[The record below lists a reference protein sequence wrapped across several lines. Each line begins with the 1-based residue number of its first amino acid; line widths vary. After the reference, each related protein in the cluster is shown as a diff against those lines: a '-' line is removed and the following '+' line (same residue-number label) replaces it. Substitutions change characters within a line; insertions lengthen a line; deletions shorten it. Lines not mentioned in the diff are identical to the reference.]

1 MTKLSGTI
9 LGGERRSA
17 GRGAGRVPRN
27 HAVDFAVR
35 CTLGL
40 LGSTLVSTSL
50 LAQEQQSGTQQ
61 GAVATG
67 GLEEIVV
74 TAQRRTEKVQ
84 DVPISISAFSSEQ
97 MDTQGVRAIDDIARL
112 TPGITFQ
119 RTDARNSAMS
129 SISIRGIASSAGA
142 ATTGIYIDDTPVQV
156 RALGAGATAFNAFPQ
171 VFDLDRVEVLRGP
184 QGTLFGAGSEGGT
197 VRFITPQPSLTH
209 SSGYVRSELG
219 YTQGGDPSYEAG
231 AAFGAPVVEDKFAFR
246 VSAWFRRD
254 GGWVDRTDWDH
265 GSTQVYPPTAPTPA
279 SVTNTLGA
287 SSDWQNSSAVKGAL
301 LFSPVEGLAITPSIY
316 YQKMLLND
324 TSAYWSVLSDP
335 GSDSFKNGNAINAPS
350 NDRFYLPALKIDW
363 AFAGL
368 RLISNT
374 SYFNRNSVAIND
386 YTAFETALWG
396 EAFSGPRFG
405 TPPYLNGPFYP
416 AGYTP
421 ASTLQVNKQNN
432 ITEELRLQSDDPT
445 ARINWVVGAFFAHS
459 RQTSE
464 QFVADPE
471 LAAFIGQLTGGIPFA
486 AVFGQPLLDGKY
498 TFVQDPE
505 VAHDKQ
511 LALYGQADFKLTD
524 KLTLTAGLRATD
536 AKFTA
541 AAHYEGPVVG
551 PPVSDTGSQT
561 EHPVTPK
568 GGLSYKLDESNMVYA
583 TAAKGFR
590 IGGYNPRVG
599 APCATDPN
607 FPGYQKDYGSD
618 SVWSYEIGSKNELFD
633 HKLRL
638 STSVYYI
645 DWKNIQQSVAL
656 ATCGFGY
663 VANLG
668 KAESKGF
675 DLQADMAVTRDFL
688 LGLSVGYNDAKFTQT
703 VQAVAAG
710 SLPPT
715 SAPSPNLV
723 TNGDHIAGWPWNVA
737 FSAQY
742 SFLVFGDR
750 DGYIRADY
758 QYQARQ
764 TSLTAQNDPAN
775 GGFQAWNVF
784 QLPQTS
790 QLSVRSGVR
799 WQGFDVSLFCNNLT
813 DTHPVLSQTPSIKNA
828 GVPAELLDY
837 QYTTFRPRTYGVT
850 ASYRF

>member
-1 MTKLSGTI
+1 V
-9 LGGERRSA
+9 R
-17 GRGAGRVPRN
+17 
-27 HAVDFAVR
+27 FAVR
-35 CTLGL
+35 CALGL
-40 LGSTLVSTSL
+40 LSSTVLCGAA
-50 LAQEQQSGTQQ
+50 LAEDQPG
-61 GAVATG
+61 GAEAGPTAG
-67 GLEEIVV
+67 AGLEEIVV
-74 TAQRRTEKVQ
+74 TAQRRTEKLQ
-84 DVPISISAFSSEQ
+84 DVPISISAYSSEQ
-97 MDTQGVRAIDDIARL
+97 MDVQGVRSVDDIARL

-119 RTDARNSAMS
+119 RTDARNTAMS

-197 VRFITPQPSLTH
+197 VRFITPQPSLTRP
-209 SSGYVRSELG
+209 SGYVRSELG

-231 AAFGAPVVEDKFAFR
+231 AAFGAPIVEDKLAFR

-254 GGWVDRTDWDH
+254 GGWVDRTEWDH
-265 GSTQVYPPTAPTPA
+265 ASTQAYLPTAPTPA
-279 SVTNTLGA
+279 SVTNSVGTD
-287 SSDWQNSSAVKGAL
+287 SNWQNSSAVKGAV

-316 YQKMLLND
+316 YQKMQLND

-335 GSDSFKNGNAINAPS
+335 GSDSFKNGNLINAPS
-350 NDRFYLPALKIDW
+350 NDRFYMPALKIDW

-374 SYFNRNSVAIND
+374 SYFNRSSVAIND
-386 YTAFETALWG
+386 YTAFETSLWG
-396 EAFSGPRFG
+396 QAFSGPAFG

-445 ARINWVVGAFFAHS
+445 GRVNWVVGTFFTHA
-459 RQTSE
+459 RQSSE
-464 QFVADPE
+464 QFVADPQ

-511 LALYGQADFKLTD
+511 FALYGQADVKLGS
-524 KLTLTAGLRATD
+524 KLTLTAGLRASD

-561 EHPVTPK
+561 ERPVTPK
-568 GGLSYKLDESNMVYA
+568 GGLTYKFDDGNMVYA

-599 APCATDPN
+599 TPCARDPN
-607 FPGYQKDYGSD
+607 FPGYQQDYGSD
-618 SVWSYEIGSKNELFD
+618 SVWSYEIGSKNELLD
-633 HKLRL
+633 HRLRL
-638 STSVYYI
+638 SSSVYYI

-656 ATCGFGY
+656 ASCGFVY

-668 KAESKGF
+668 KATSKGF
-675 DLQADMAVTRDFL
+675 DLQADLAVTRDFL

-703 VQAVAAG
+703 VQAVPG
-710 SLPPT
+710 
-715 SAPSPNLV
+715 APVNLV
-723 TNGDHIAGWPWNVA
+723 TDGDHIAEWPWNVA
-737 FSAQY
+737 LSAQY
-742 SFLVFGDR
+742 SFLVFGDH
-750 DGYIRADY
+750 DGYVRADY

-764 TSLTAQNDPAN
+764 NSLTPQNDPAN
-775 GGFQAWNVF
+775 GGYQSWNVF

-799 WQGFDVSLFCNNLT
+799 WNGFDVSLFCNNLT
-813 DTHPVLSQTPSIKNA
+813 NSHTVLSQTPSIKNA
-828 GVPAELLDY
+828 SPVYANELLNY

>member
-1 MTKLSGTI
+1 MNESV
-9 LGGERRSA
+9 
-17 GRGAGRVPRN
+17 RV
-27 HAVDFAVR
+27 AVR

-40 LGSTLVSTSL
+40 VSSTLLSASV
-50 LAQEQQSGTQQ
+50 LAQQQQVS
-61 GAVATG
+61 ASDASATSG

-74 TAQRRTEKVQ
+74 TAQRRTERVQ

-97 MDTQGVRAIDDIARL
+97 MDTQGVRSVDDIARL

-119 RTDARNSAMS
+119 RTDARNGSIS

-142 ATTGIYIDDTPVQV
+142 STTGVYIDDTPVQV
-156 RALGAGATAFNAFPQ
+156 RSLGAGVTAFNAFPQ

-197 VRFITPQPSLTH
+197 VRFITPQPSVTRT
-209 SSGYVRSELG
+209 SGYVRSELG

-231 AAFGAPVVEDKFAFR
+231 AAFGAPIIDDKLGFR

-254 GGWVDRTDWDH
+254 GGWVDRTQWDH
-265 GSTQVYPPTAPTPA
+265 ASTQVYPPTAPTPA
-279 SVTNTLGA
+279 SVTNTVGP
-287 SSDWQNSSAVKGAL
+287 SSNWQNSSAVKGAL
-301 LFSPVEGLAITPSIY
+301 TLAPADGLTITPSIY
-316 YQKMLLND
+316 YQKTLLND
-324 TSAYWSVLSDP
+324 TPAYWSSLSDP
-335 GSDSFKNGNAINAPS
+335 GNDSFKNGNIINAPS

-374 SYFNRNSVAIND
+374 SYFNRSSIAIND

-396 EAFSGPRFG
+396 EVFSGPAFG

-432 ITEELRLQSDDPT
+432 ITEELRLQSDDPS
-445 ARINWVVGAFFAHS
+445 ARISWVVGAFFTHD

-464 QFVADPE
+464 QFVADPQ
-471 LAAFIGQLTGGIPFA
+471 LASFIAQLTGGIPFA
-486 AVFGQPLLDGKY
+486 AVFGQPLLNGKY

-511 LALYGQADFKLTD
+511 FALFGQADIKLTS
-524 KLTLTAGLRATD
+524 KLILTAGLRASD
-536 AKFTA
+536 ARFTA

-551 PPVSDTGSQT
+551 PPVSDTGSQS
-561 EHPVTPK
+561 ERPVTPK
-568 GGLSYKLDESNMVYA
+568 AGLSYKIDNDNMVYA
-583 TAAKGFR
+583 TASKGFR

-599 APCATDPN
+599 APCARDPN

-618 SVWSYEIGSKNELFD
+618 SVWSYEIGAKNDLLE
-633 HKLRL
+633 HRLRL
-638 STSVYYI
+638 NTSAYYI
-645 DWKNIQQSVAL
+645 NWKNIQQSVAL
-656 ATCGFGY
+656 ASCGFAY

-668 KAESKGF
+668 KANSKGF
-675 DLQADMAVTRDFL
+675 DLQADLAVTQDFL
-688 LGLSVGYNDAKFTQT
+688 LGLSAGYNDAKFTQT
-703 VQAVAAG
+703 VQAVPG
-710 SLPPT
+710 
-715 SAPSPNLV
+715 APVNLV
-723 TNGDHIAGWPWNVA
+723 TDGDHIAAWPWNIA
-737 FSAQY
+737 ASAQY
-742 SFLVFGDR
+742 SFRLLGGR
-750 DGYIRADY
+750 EGYVRADY

-764 TSLTAQNDPAN
+764 SNQTAGTDPAN
-775 GGFQAWNVF
+775 GGYQPWNVF
-784 QLPQTS
+784 NLPQTS
-790 QLSVRSGVR
+790 QLAVRGGVR
-799 WQGFDVSLFCNNLT
+799 FEGFDVSLFCNNLT
-813 DTHPVLSQTPSIKNA
+813 NSHTVLSQTPSIKQA
-828 GVPAELLDY
+828 AVATELLQY

>member
-1 MTKLSGTI
+1 MNDPVRLAV
-9 LGGERRSA
+9 RSA
-17 GRGAGRVPRN
+17 IGLA
-27 HAVDFAVR
+27 
-35 CTLGL
+35 TLISAL
-40 LGSTLVSTSL
+40 SATTVV
-50 LAQEQQSGTQQ
+50 LAEEQP
-61 GAVATG
+61 G

-74 TAQRRTEKVQ
+74 TAQRRQEKLQ
-84 DVPISISAFSSEQ
+84 DVPISISAFSAEQ
-97 MDTQGVRAIDDIARL
+97 MDAQGVRDIDDIARL

-119 RTDARNSAMS
+119 RTDARNGAMS
-129 SISIRGIASSAGA
+129 SISIRGIASTAGA

-156 RALGAGATAFNAFPQ
+156 RALGAGATAFDAFPQ
-171 VFDLDRVEVLRGP
+171 VFDLDRIEVLRGP

-197 VRFITPQPSLTH
+197 VRFITPQPSLTA
-209 SSGYVRSELG
+209 SGGYVRSELG

-231 AAFGAPVVEDKFAFR
+231 AAFGAPIVQDELGFR

-254 GGWVDRTDWDH
+254 GGWVDRTEWDH
-265 GSTQVYPPTAPTPA
+265 ASTQVYPPTAPTPA
-279 SVTNTLGA
+279 SITNTVGP
-287 SSDWQNSSAVKGAL
+287 SSNWQNSSAVKGAL
-301 LFSPVEGLAITPSIY
+301 VFSPADGLLVTPSIY

-324 TSAYWSVLSDP
+324 TPAYWSVLSDP
-335 GSDSFKNGNAINAPS
+335 GNNSFKNGNAIDAPS
-350 NDRFYLPALKIDW
+350 NDRFYMPALKIDW

-374 SYFNRNSVAIND
+374 SYFNRNSEAIND

-396 EAFSGPRFG
+396 QVFSGPAFG

-421 ASTLQVNKQNN
+421 ASTLQVNEQNN
-432 ITEELRLQSDDPT
+432 ITEELRLQSDDPA
-445 ARINWVVGAFFAHS
+445 ARINWVVGAFFTHA

-464 QFVADPE
+464 QFVADPQ

-505 VAHDKQ
+505 VAIDQ
-511 LALYGQADFKLTD
+511 QFALYGQADFKITD
-524 KLTLTAGLRATD
+524 KLTFTAGLRASD
-536 AKFTA
+536 AKFDA
-541 AAHYEGPVVG
+541 KAHYEGPVVG
-551 PPVSDTGSQT
+551 PPVSDAGSQK

-568 GGLSYKLDESNMVYA
+568 GSVSYKFDANNMVYA

-599 APCATDPN
+599 TPCAADPN
-607 FPGYQKDYGSD
+607 FPGYQKDYGAD
-618 SVWSYEIGSKNELFD
+618 SVWSYEFGSKNDLLE
-633 HKLRL
+633 HRLRL
-638 STSVYYI
+638 STSVYFI

-656 ATCGFGY
+656 ASCGFAY

-668 KAESKGF
+668 KAQSRGF
-675 DLQADMAVTRDFL
+675 DLQADMAVTRDFV

-703 VQAVAAG
+703 VQAVPG
-710 SLPPT
+710 
-715 SAPSPNLV
+715 APVNLV
-723 TNGDHIAGWPWNVA
+723 SDGDHITGWPWNVA
-737 FSAQY
+737 ASAQY
-742 SFLVFGDR
+742 SVLVSGDR
-750 DGYIRADY
+750 DLYIRADY

-790 QLSVRSGVR
+790 QLAVRSGVR
-799 WQGFDVSLFCNNLT
+799 WEGFDVSVFCNNLT
-813 DTHPVLSQTPSIKNA
+813 NSHTVLSQTPSIRS
-828 GVPAELLDY
+828 VPTELLNY

-850 ASYRF
+850 ASFRF

>member
-1 MTKLSGTI
+1 M
-9 LGGERRSA
+9 
-17 GRGAGRVPRN
+17 N
-27 HAVDFAVR
+27 HAVRLAVR
-35 CTLGL
+35 CALGL
-40 LGSTLVSTSL
+40 LGTTLVSASV
-50 LAQEQQSGTQQ
+50 LAQAQQASSPD
-61 GAVATG
+61 ASAPSA

-74 TAQRRTEKVQ
+74 TAQRRTERVQ

-97 MDTQGVRAIDDIARL
+97 MDTQGVRSVDDIARL
-112 TPGITFQ
+112 TPGVTFQ
-119 RTDARNSAMS
+119 RTDARNSSIS

-142 ATTGIYIDDTPVQV
+142 STTGVYIDDTPIQV
-156 RALGAGATAFNAFPQ
+156 RSLGAGVTAFNAFPQ
-171 VFDLDRVEVLRGP
+171 VFDLDRIEVLRGP

-209 SSGYVRSELG
+209 ATAYVRSELG
-219 YTQGGDPSYEAG
+219 YTEGGDPSYEAG
-231 AAFGAPVVEDKFAFR
+231 AAFGAPIIDGKLAFR

-265 GSTQVYPPTAPTPA
+265 ASTQVYPPTAPTPA
-279 SVTNTLGA
+279 SVTNTVGP
-287 SSDWQNSSAVKGAL
+287 SSNWQNSSAVKGAL
-301 LFSPVEGLAITPSIY
+301 TFAPVEGLTLTPSIY
-316 YQKMLLND
+316 YQKALLND
-324 TSAYWSVLSDP
+324 TAAYWSALSDP
-335 GSDSFKNGNAINAPS
+335 GNNSFQNGNAINAPS
-350 NDRFYLPALKIDW
+350 NDRFYLPSLKIDW

-374 SYFNRNSVAIND
+374 SYFNRNSTAIND

-396 EAFSGPRFG
+396 EVFSGPAFG
-405 TPPYLNGPFYP
+405 TPPYLSGPFYP
-416 AGYTP
+416 AGYVP

-432 ITEELRLQSDDPT
+432 ITEELRLQSDDPS
-445 ARINWVVGAFFAHS
+445 ARINWVVGAFFTHT

-511 LALYGQADFKLTD
+511 VAVYGQADIKLTSR
-524 KLTLTAGLRATD
+524 LTLTAGIRASD

-568 GGLSYKLDESNMVYA
+568 GGLSYKLDDNNMVYA

-599 APCATDPN
+599 TPCATDPN
-607 FPGYQKDYGSD
+607 FAGYQKDYGSD
-618 SVWSYEIGSKNELFD
+618 SVWSYEVGSKNDLLE
-633 HKLRL
+633 HRLRL
-638 STSVYYI
+638 NVSAYYI
-645 DWKNIQQSVAL
+645 DWKNIQQNVAL
-656 ATCGFGY
+656 ASCGFAY

-675 DLQADMAVTRDFL
+675 DLQADLAVTHDFL
-688 LGLSVGYNDAKFTQT
+688 LGLSAGYNDAKFTQT
-703 VQAVAAG
+703 VQAVQG
-710 SLPPT
+710 
-715 SAPSPNLV
+715 APVNLV
-723 TNGDHIAGWPWNVA
+723 TDGDHIAAWPWNVA
-737 FSAQY
+737 ASAQY
-742 SFLVFGDR
+742 SFRVLGDR
-750 DGYIRADY
+750 EAYIRADY
-758 QYQARQ
+758 QYQAKQ
-764 TSLTAQNDPAN
+764 TSQTSATDPAN
-775 GGFQAWNVF
+775 GGYQPWNIF
-784 QLPQTS
+784 RLPQTS
-790 QLSVRSGVR
+790 QLALRGGVR
-799 WQGFDVSLFCNNLT
+799 YEGFDISAFCNNVT
-813 DTHPVLSQTPSIKNA
+813 NSHTVLSQTPSIKNA
-828 GVPAELLDY
+828 AVAAELLQY

-850 ASYRF
+850 ASYRY